1 MITLEYVKNH
11 IDEFEEDDF
20 LDRRWTKRFID
31 FIPTNEWERYGFKYT
46 GEGKRKPKEWTEA
59 NIIEQ
64 LKEDV
69 DFGFEKAVGERG
81 ISAELMAM
89 VVNAWC
95 KVLENGLNLDG
106 DVVDLIVVAFIKI
119 KFIRKNSLG
128 EKKDECVCGCVGV
141 MYLYLLL

>member
-1 MITLEYVKNH
+1 MKTLEYVKSH

-20 LDRRWTKRFID
+20 LDRRWTKRFLG
-31 FIPTNEWERYGFKYT
+31 FIPTGEWEDYGFEFT
-46 GEGKRKPKEWTEA
+46 GENPPKVKEWTEE
-59 NIIEQ
+59 NILAQ

-69 DFGFEKAVGERG
+69 EFGFEKCVDERG

-106 DVVDLIVVAFIKI
+106 DDGWYHRKQFTTVAEYYGWTL
-119 KFIRKNSLG
+119 S
-128 EKKDECVCGCVGV
+128 
-141 MYLYLLL
+141 